1 MDRVFILTI
10 CGLILWGYNSLS
22 SEEYSVH
29 ASTDTH
35 STKTQHESFFKPGTI
50 AGSYLAS
57 RYAQRQQDWSN
68 ASLFTDYVLEQDSS
82 NLELKKRAMILA
94 MGSGNITHAIDI
106 AKNIIEQEEKDVLA
120 MLFMALEAFSRSDY
134 AQAKSILSDMP
145 EESVTEFIRPLLLA
159 WTHSADQKLSIEQLK
174 DNSLHA
180 YHAVLIADSLN
191 KLDNSIEPFIDK
203 ALEETTID
211 VYELENI
218 ADIHVKMEKFQKALE
233 LYELIIK
240 QQPNAKSVQQKIDL
254 LEKDQDSAAS
264 AEIFILVR
272 NAREG
277 AAEAMFDMARIL
289 YRQYNDD
296 SARVF
301 AQMALHLNP
310 EISEVKVL
318 LANLMARYE
327 RYDDAIDHY
336 QSVMEDSDNYIQTQ
350 RQAADFMQRAGRR
363 PEAIDLLE
371 NIAKKYHDVESLIQI
386 GDIYK
391 HDKEFRKA
399 IRAYNSASRK
409 LGHDIPKKYWHLL
422 YSRGT
427 CYERIGEW
435 NKAEKDLQAA
445 LRYQPNNPYILNYLG
460 YSWADQGKNLDA
472 SLEMIRQA
480 ADILPQDGYIADSLG
495 WVLFRLN
502 KYEEAIKHLEKAV
515 ELLPY
520 DSTINDHLGDAYWK
534 VGRIQEAKF
543 QWKRALNH
551 SEDKDLSEKVAQKVR
566 FGLTEEKLAHEDVQS
581 KSSKN
586 DQTAPDDTH

>member
-1 MDRVFILTI
+1 MNRIFILAI
-10 CGLILWGYNSLS
+10 CGLALWGYSSLS
-22 SEEYSVH
+22 SKHHSVH
-29 ASTDTH
+29 ASTN
-35 STKTQHESFFKPGTI
+35 TQNAERQHKSFYKPGTI

-57 RYAQRQQDWSN
+57 RYAQRHQDWAS

-94 MGSGNITHAIDI
+94 MGSGKIDHAINT
-106 AKNIIEQEEKDVLA
+106 AKNITEQEEKDVLA
-120 MLFMALEAFSRSDY
+120 MLFIALEAFSRGDY
-134 AQAKSILSDMP
+134 TQAKSILSDMP

-159 WTHSADQKLSIEQLK
+159 WTHSAEKKLSISKLK

-180 YHAVLIADSLN
+180 YHAVLIADSLD
-191 KLDNSIEPFIDK
+191 KLDSTIEPFIEK
-203 ALEETTID
+203 ALEETAID
-211 VYELENI
+211 IYELENI
-218 ADIHVKMEKFQKALE
+218 ADIHVKMEKFEKALE

-240 QQPNAKSVQQKIDL
+240 QQPNVKSVRKKIDL
-254 LEKDQDSAAS
+254 LKKDQENAAS
-264 AEIFILVR
+264 SKMFILVR

-310 EISEVKVL
+310 SISEVKVL

-336 QSVMEDSDNYIQTQ
+336 QSVMENSDNYIQTQ

-363 PEAIDLLE
+363 SEAIDLLE

-391 HDKEFRKA
+391 HDKEFKKA

-435 NKAEKDLQAA
+435 DQAEKDLQTA
-445 LRYQPNNPYILNYLG
+445 LKYQPSNPYILNYLG
-460 YSWADQGKNLDA
+460 YSWADQGKNLEA

-480 ADILPQDGYIADSLG
+480 TDILPQDGYIADSLG
-495 WVLFRLN
+495 WVLFRLD
-502 KYEEAIKHLEKAV
+502 KHEEAIKHLEKAV

-534 VGRIQEAKF
+534 VGRRQEAKF
-543 QWKRALNH
+543 QWTRALNH
-551 SEDKDLSEKVAQKVR
+551 SEDEELTKKVAKKVR
-566 FGLTEEKLAHEDVQS
+566 FGLTEDKFAQENSRNENAEIPETAQDDV
-581 KSSKN
+581 
-586 DQTAPDDTH
+586 H